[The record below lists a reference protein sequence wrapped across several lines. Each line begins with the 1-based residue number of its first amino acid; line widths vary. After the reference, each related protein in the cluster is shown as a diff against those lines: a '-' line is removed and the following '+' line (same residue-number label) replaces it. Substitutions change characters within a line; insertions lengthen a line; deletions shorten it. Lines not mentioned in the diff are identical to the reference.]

1 MPIPDQ
7 EARPARLF
15 ASSNALQ
22 GIGDQ
27 LVSGKTVLPWLFA
40 QLGVPH
46 FFTALLV
53 PIRESGSMLPQAAL
67 TPWVTSRPT
76 RKKLWVWGSV
86 VQGISAL
93 VIAGAAAVFEGWVLG
108 TITITALAV
117 LSVFRALCSL
127 TGKDV
132 QGRTISKGSRGE
144 VTGLA
149 AQASGAVTLLVG
161 LVLAFLGQLP
171 PLGLAAVLGGGAL
184 SWFVAAAIF
193 SSIDEPVPDEAE
205 TAAAKKNASEGP
217 HWWSDTW
224 KLYTSDEDFRRFV
237 NVRALLLVT
246 ALSTTFIVTL
256 SHQSGTTVLSGLA
269 GFVLASGLANLVGG
283 KISGIWSDRSSR
295 LVMSWASVAASL
307 TLMLV
312 VACAHW
318 APTWVCA
325 WALPLGFF
333 LVNLAHTGIRVAR
346 KTYIVDMAGGDKR
359 TFYVGAANT
368 MMGAIL
374 LVVGAISAVI
384 SLAGPTAALLFLA
397 ALGFIGAWRARMLR
411 EVSA

>member
-1 MPIPDQ
+1 MSIPDN
-7 EARPARLF
+7 ETRPARLF
-15 ASSNALQ
+15 AWSNALQ

-40 QLGVPH
+40 QVGVPH

-67 TPWVTSRPT
+67 SPWVTSRPA
-76 RKKLWVWGSV
+76 RKKLWVWGSLIQGCCAV
-86 VQGISAL
+86 VVA
-93 VIAGAAAVFEGWVLG
+93 VAAALFHGWLLG
-108 TITITALAV
+108 VVTIAALAV

-149 AQASGAVTLLVG
+149 AQATGAVTLLIG
-161 LVLAFLGQLP
+161 LVLAALGQLP
-171 PLGLAAVLGGGAL
+171 PLGLAAVLGCGAA
-184 SWFVAAAIF
+184 SWFIAAAVF
-193 SSIDEPVPDEAE
+193 HAIDEPVPD
-205 TAAAKKNASEGP
+205 NAQDPSKS
-217 HWWSDTW
+217 HWWRDTW
-224 KLYTSDEDFRRFV
+224 GLYTEDADFRRFV

-256 SHQSGTTVLSGLA
+256 SHQAGTTAFSGLG
-269 GFVLASGLANLVGG
+269 GFVLASSLASLVGG

-295 LVMSWASVAASL
+295 LVMAWASAAASL
-307 TLMLV
+307 TLLAV
-312 VACAHW
+312 VACAQW
-318 APTWVCA
+318 APHWVTA

-333 LVNLAHTGIRVAR
+333 LVNLAHTAIRVAR

-374 LVVGAISAVI
+374 LMVGGISAVI

-397 ALGFIGAWRARMLR
+397 ALGFVGAWRARMLR
-411 EVSA
+411 EVSE